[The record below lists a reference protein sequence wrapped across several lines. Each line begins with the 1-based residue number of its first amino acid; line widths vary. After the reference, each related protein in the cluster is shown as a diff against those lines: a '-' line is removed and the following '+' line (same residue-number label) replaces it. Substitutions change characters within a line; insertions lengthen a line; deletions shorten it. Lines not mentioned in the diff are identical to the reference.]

1 MSSRRLARPASGRPL
16 TSSALSLPSA
26 AQVAAA
32 RDNIRPFAL
41 RSPLLR
47 LNAELTGANIF
58 LKLENLQPWGSFKI
72 RAAVNALKTMD
83 PMQLRRGVLT
93 ASAGNFG
100 QGLAFAA
107 RAMGVP
113 ATVVVPSGAA
123 DTKVEALV
131 ELGAKVIRCS
141 FDEWWTVLTSRA
153 CPGEEG
159 VFVHPVAEP
168 GVLAGNATIGAE
180 ILEELPGCDAIVVP
194 FGGGGL
200 ICGIGSVMRRLRPKV
215 RMIVAESEAAQPAG
229 AALQH
234 GGPVKVPHRQSFVD
248 GMGSTTV
255 LAEMWPLLR
264 AVADQAECASFEQI
278 AAAIRLLA
286 GRHHVIAEAAGA
298 VSVAAALGAQTGLGA
313 QAALGGQAAKG
324 NIVCIVSG
332 GNIDAEKLGAILA
345 GQSPF

>member
-1 MSSRRLARPASGRPL
+1 L
-16 TSSALSLPSA
+16 TSSALSLPSV

-41 RSPLLR
+41 RTPLLR
-47 LNAELTGANIF
+47 LNVDLPGTNIF

-72 RAAVNALKTMD
+72 RAAVNVLKTMD
-83 PMQLRRGVLT
+83 APLLQRGVLT

-107 RAMGVP
+107 RALGVP

-123 DTKVEALV
+123 ETKVDALV
-131 ELGAKVIRCS
+131 ELGARVIRRS

-168 GVLAGNATIGAE
+168 GVLAGNATIAAE
-180 ILEELPGCDAIVVP
+180 ILEELPVCDAVFVP
-194 FGGGGL
+194 FCGGGL
-200 ICGIGSVMRRLRPKV
+200 ICGIGSVMRRLRPAV
-215 RMIVAESEAAQPAG
+215 RMIVVESEAAQPAT

-234 GGPVKVPHRQSFVD
+234 GAPVKVPHRQSFVD

-255 LAEMWPLLR
+255 LPEMWPLLR
-264 AVADQAECASFEQI
+264 AVADESTCASFEEI

-286 GRHHVIAEAAGA
+286 ARHHVIAEAAGA
-298 VSVAAALGAQTGLGA
+298 VAVAAALGAGA
-313 QAALGGQAAKG
+313 LKG
-324 NIVCIVSG
+324 NVVCIVSG
-332 GNIDAEKLGAILA
+332 GNIDSEKLGAILS

>member
-1 MSSRRLARPASGRPL
+1 M
-16 TSSALSLPSA
+16 LSLPSA

-41 RSPLLR
+41 RTPLLR
-47 LNAELTGANIF
+47 LNTDLPGANIF

-72 RAAVNALKTMD
+72 RAAVNVLKTMD
-83 PMQLRRGVLT
+83 AARLQRGVLT

-100 QGLAFAA
+100 QGLSFAA

-113 ATVVVPSGAA
+113 VTVVVPSAA
-123 DTKVEALV
+123 AETKVKALV
-131 ELGAKVIRCS
+131 ELGAKVIRRP

-153 CPGEEG
+153 CAGEEG
-159 VFVHPVAEP
+159 VFVHPVAEA

-180 ILEELPGCDAIVVP
+180 ILEDLPGCDAVVVP

-200 ICGIGSVMRRLRPKV
+200 ICGVGSVMRRLRPTA
-215 RMIVAESEAAQPAG
+215 RMIVAESEAAQPAA
-229 AALQH
+229 AALQQ
-234 GGPVKVPHRQSFVD
+234 GAPVTVPHRQSFVD

-264 AVADQAECASFEQI
+264 AVTDASVCASFEQI

-298 VSVAAALGAQTGLGA
+298 VSLAGALGATAALGAQA
-313 QAALGGQAAKG
+313 PKG
-324 NIVCIVSG
+324 NVVCIVSG
-332 GNIDAEKLGAILA
+332 GNIDAEKLSAILA
-345 GQSPF
+345 GRSPF

>member
-1 MSSRRLARPASGRPL
+1 MSSRRHAPRALGRSL

-41 RSPLLR
+41 RTPLLR
-47 LNAELTGANIF
+47 LSADLPGANIF

-83 PMQLRRGVLT
+83 AAQLQRGVLT

-107 RAMGVP
+107 RAMGVA

-123 DTKVEALV
+123 ETKVKALA

-141 FDEWWTVLTSRA
+141 FDEWWAVLTGRA

-168 GVLAGNATIGAE
+168 GVLAGNATIAAE
-180 ILEELPGCDAIVVP
+180 ILEELPGCDAVVVP

-200 ICGIGSVMRRLRPKV
+200 ICGIGSVMRRLRPSV
-215 RMIVAESEAAQPAG
+215 RMIVAESEAALPA
-229 AALQH
+229 AAAMQH

-255 LAEMWPLLR
+255 LAEMWPLLH

-298 VSVAAALGAQTGLGA
+298 VSVAV
-313 QAALGGQAAKG
+313 ALGGASSIKG
-324 NIVCIVSG
+324 NVVCIVSG

>member
-1 MSSRRLARPASGRPL
+1 L
-16 TSSALSLPSA
+16 TLPSA

-41 RSPLLR
+41 RTPLLR
-47 LNAELTGANIF
+47 LNVDLPGTSIF

-83 PMQLRRGVLT
+83 VVQLQRGVVT

-107 RAMGVP
+107 RALGVR

-123 DTKVEALV
+123 ETKVKALR
-131 ELGAKVIRCS
+131 ELGAKVIRRT
-141 FDEWWTVLTSRA
+141 FDEWWTVLISRTS
-153 CPGEEG
+153 PGEEG

-180 ILEELPGCDAIVVP
+180 ILEDLPGCDAVIVP

-200 ICGIGSVMRRLRPKV
+200 ICGIGSVVRRLRPTV
-215 RMIVAESEAAQPAG
+215 RMIVAESEAARPAA
-229 AALQH
+229 AALQQ
-234 GGPVKVPHRQSFVD
+234 GGPVTVPHRQSFVD

-255 LAEMWPLLR
+255 LPEMWPLLH

-278 AAAIRLLA
+278 AEAIRLLA

-298 VSVAAALGAQTGLGA
+298 VSVAAALGAKGL
-313 QAALGGQAAKG
+313 KG
-324 NIVCIVSG
+324 NVVCIVSG

>member
-1 MSSRRLARPASGRPL
+1 V
-16 TSSALSLPSA
+16 LSLPSA

-41 RSPLLR
+41 RTPLLR
-47 LNAELTGANIF
+47 LNTDLPGANVF

-72 RAAVNALKTMD
+72 RAAVNVLKTMD
-83 PMQLRRGVLT
+83 AARLQRGVLT

-100 QGLAFAA
+100 QGLSFAA

-113 ATVVVPSGAA
+113 VTVVVPTAA
-123 DTKVEALV
+123 AETKVNALL
-131 ELGAKVIRCS
+131 ELGAKVIRRP

-153 CPGEEG
+153 CAGEEG
-159 VFVHPVAEP
+159 VFVHPVAEA

-180 ILEELPGCDAIVVP
+180 ILEDLPGCDAVVVP

-200 ICGIGSVMRRLRPKV
+200 ICGVGSVMRRLRPTV
-215 RMIVAESEAAQPAG
+215 RMIVAESEAAQPAA
-229 AALQH
+229 AALRK
-234 GGPVKVPHRQSFVD
+234 GGPVTVPHRQSFVD

-255 LAEMWPLLR
+255 LAEMWPLLQ
-264 AVADQAECASFEQI
+264 AVADRSACVSFEQI

-298 VSVAAALGAQTGLGA
+298 VSVAAALADA
-313 QAALGGQAAKG
+313 EALGTAAAKG

-332 GNIDAEKLGAILA
+332 GNIDTEKLGAILA

>member
-1 MSSRRLARPASGRPL
+1 MSLQRRARPALDRSL

-41 RSPLLR
+41 RTPLLR
-47 LNAELTGANIF
+47 LNVDLPGTNIF

-72 RAAVNALKTMD
+72 RAAVNVLKTMD
-83 PMQLRRGVLT
+83 AARLQRGVLT

-123 DTKVEALV
+123 ETKVKALA
-131 ELGAKVIRCS
+131 ELGAKVIRRP
-141 FDEWWTVLTSRA
+141 FEEWWAVLTSRA
-153 CPGEEG
+153 CSGEEG

-168 GVLAGNATIGAE
+168 GVLAGNATIAAE
-180 ILEELPGCDAIVVP
+180 ILEELPGCDAMVVP

-200 ICGIGSVMRRLRPKV
+200 ICGIGSVMRRLRPTV
-215 RMIVAESEAAQPAG
+215 RMIVAESEAAQPAA
-229 AALQH
+229 AALRH
-234 GGPVKVPHRQSFVD
+234 GGPVKVAHRQSFVD

-255 LAEMWPLLR
+255 LTEMWPLLR
-264 AVADQAECASFEQI
+264 AVADQSECASFEQI
-278 AAAIRLLA
+278 TAAIRLLA

-298 VSVAAALGAQTGLGA
+298 VSVAAALGASSTTG
-313 QAALGGQAAKG
+313 
-324 NIVCIVSG
+324 NVVCIVSG
-332 GNIDAEKLGAILA
+332 GNIDGEKLGAILT

>member
-1 MSSRRLARPASGRPL
+1 MSSRRHARPALGRSL
-16 TSSALSLPSA
+16 TSNSLSLPSA

-32 RDNIRPFAL
+32 RDHIRPFAL
-41 RSPLLR
+41 RTPLLR
-47 LNAELTGANIF
+47 LNADLRGANVF
-58 LKLENLQPWGSFKI
+58 LKLENLQPLGSFKI
-72 RAAVNALKTMD
+72 RAAVNVLKTMD
-83 PMQLRRGVLT
+83 AGLLRRGVLT

-107 RAMGVP
+107 RAMGLP

-123 DTKVEALV
+123 ETKVKALA

-141 FDEWWTVLTSRA
+141 FDEWWTVLTGRL

-180 ILEELPGCDAIVVP
+180 ILEELPGCDAVVVP

-200 ICGIGSVMRRLRPKV
+200 VCGIGSVMRRLRPTV
-215 RMIVAESEAAQPAG
+215 RMIVAESEAAQPAA
-229 AALQH
+229 AALRH
-234 GGPVKVPHRQSFVD
+234 GGPIKVPHRQSFVD

-255 LAEMWPLLR
+255 LTEMWPLLH
-264 AVADQAECASFEQI
+264 AVADQSVCVSFEQI

-298 VSVAAALGAQTGLGA
+298 VSVAAALGS
-313 QAALGGQAAKG
+313 QAAKG
-324 NIVCIVSG
+324 NVVCIVSG
-332 GNIDAEKLGAILA
+332 GNIDSEKFGAILA
-345 GQSPF
+345 GRSPF